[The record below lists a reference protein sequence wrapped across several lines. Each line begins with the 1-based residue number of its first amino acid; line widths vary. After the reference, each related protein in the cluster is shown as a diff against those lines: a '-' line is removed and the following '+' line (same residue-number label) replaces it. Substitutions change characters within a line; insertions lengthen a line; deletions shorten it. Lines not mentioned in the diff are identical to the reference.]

1 MELLKKVWKYALRII
16 TGLMVILA
24 IILIANELSGDS
36 DTKTYYDVKNLKDYK
51 TVKIEGMPDELQN
64 ILAGLEKDKGVDAG
78 LEALNLYNEMNFKK
92 DYNNSAEKLKQILN
106 IIEINTKYGNTE
118 RMYNYLYE
126 FNEEIDDVY
135 KIKEDKDEKEERIKR
150 KAERLEDEYNKG
162 LIRQNVKQLF
172 SKMIKKAYEQQS
184 LGADNLLPEYKMWD
198 ILTYNGYSNIVFD
211 HERRRFTAAPFD
223 NIKELKIGPDV
234 DTKRSVLLLDADYIA
249 STNANIKYK
258 NISRNITGYVDNN
271 YNVYSLSVPVSL
283 HTYYLSADKQNLT
296 KDMPETGSVLSEKED
311 AKRAAFFKQEMN
323 DYILR
328 NTFGWKEH
336 ALYNKIV
343 YDVLG
348 ENNVKILQEKFNNIK
363 ESELSYYNP
372 CVIYE
377 TEIDNK
383 NVSVMFIPGFATDER
398 KYNLT
403 GNPFDKNGIKMNVS
417 MMITEK
423 KHSNFINLVDKYV
436 FPKND

>member
-16 TGLMVILA
+16 TGLMVIFA
-24 IILIANELSGDS
+24 IILVANELSGDS
-36 DTKTYYDVKNLKDYK
+36 DTKTYYDVANLKDYK
-51 TVKIEGMPDELQN
+51 TVKIEGMPEELQN

-106 IIEINTKYGNTE
+106 IIETNTKYGNTE
-118 RMYNYLYE
+118 RTYNYLYE

-135 KIKEDKDEKEERIKR
+135 KMKEDKDEKDERIKR

-162 LIRQNVKQLF
+162 LMEQNVKQFF

-184 LGADNLLPEYKMWD
+184 LSENNLLPEFKMWD
-198 ILTYNGYSNIVFD
+198 ILNYNGYSNIVFD

-249 STNANIKYK
+249 STNVNIKYK

-296 KDMPETGSVLSEKED
+296 KDMPETGLVLSEKED

-336 ALYNKIV
+336 ALYNKVI

-348 ENNVKILQEKFNNIK
+348 ENNIKILQEKFDVIK
-363 ESELSYYNP
+363 DSELRHSDFGISYKS
-372 CVIYE
+372 
-377 TEIDNK
+377 EIGNK
-383 NVSVMFIPGFATDER
+383 NIYVVFSPSFAVDGR
-398 KYNLT
+398 KYDLT
-403 GNPFDKNGIKMNVS
+403 GNPFDKNGIRMNVS
-417 MMITEK
+417 VTISEK
-423 KHSNFINLVDKYV
+423 NHSKLDDLIFKYL
-436 FPKND
+436 FPKLK

>member
-1 MELLKKVWKYALRII
+1 MKILKKIGKILGGIF
-16 TGLMVILA
+16 GLLVIVVCA
-24 IILIANELSGDS
+24 SLIFGGNDNNNKE
-36 DTKTYYDVKNLKDYK
+36 YYDVANLKDYK
-51 TVKIEGMPDELQN
+51 TVKIGGMPEELQN

-106 IIEINTKYGNTE
+106 IIETNTKYGNTE
-118 RMYNYLYE
+118 RTYNYLYE

-135 KIKEDKDEKEERIKR
+135 KMKEDKDEKDERIKR

-162 LIRQNVKQLF
+162 LIEQNVKQFF

-184 LGADNLLPEYKMWD
+184 LTENNLLPEFKMWD
-198 ILTYNGYSNIVFD
+198 ILNYNGYSNIVFD

-249 STNANIKYK
+249 STNVNIKYK

-323 DYILR
+323 DYILQ

-336 ALYNKIV
+336 ALYNKVI

-348 ENNVKILQEKFNNIK
+348 ENNIKILQEKFDVIK
-363 ESELSYYNP
+363 DSELRYSDFGISYKS
-372 CVIYE
+372 
-377 TEIDNK
+377 EIGNK
-383 NVSVMFIPGFATDER
+383 NIYVVFSPSFAVDGR
-398 KYNLT
+398 KYDLT
-403 GNPFDKNGIKMNVS
+403 GNPFDKNGIRMNVS
-417 MMITEK
+417 VTISEK
-423 KHSNFINLVDKYV
+423 NHSKLDDLIFKYL
-436 FPKND
+436 FPKLK

>member
-1 MELLKKVWKYALRII
+1 MELLKKIWKYALRII
-16 TGLMVILA
+16 TGLMVIFA
-24 IILIANELSGDS
+24 IILVANELYGDS

-64 ILAGLEKDKGVDAG
+64 ILAGLEKNKGVDAG

-118 RMYNYLYE
+118 RTYNYLYE

-135 KIKEDKDEKEERIKR
+135 KMKEDKDEKDERIKR

-162 LIRQNVKQLF
+162 LMEQNVKQFF

-184 LGADNLLPEYKMWD
+184 LTENKLLPEFKMWD
-198 ILTYNGYSNIVFD
+198 ILNYNGYSNIVFD

-249 STNANIKYK
+249 STNVNIKYK

-323 DYILR
+323 DYILQ

-336 ALYNKIV
+336 ALYNKVI

-348 ENNVKILQEKFNNIK
+348 ENNIKILQEKFDVIK
-363 ESELSYYNP
+363 DSELRYSDFGISYKS
-372 CVIYE
+372 
-377 TEIDNK
+377 EIGNK
-383 NVSVMFIPGFATDER
+383 NIYVVFSPSFAVDGR
-398 KYNLT
+398 KYDLT
-403 GNPFDKNGIKMNVS
+403 GNPFDKNGIRMNVS
-417 MMITEK
+417 VTISEK
-423 KHSNFINLVDKYV
+423 NHSKLDDLIFKYL
-436 FPKND
+436 FPKLK

>member
-16 TGLMVILA
+16 TGLMVIFA
-24 IILIANELSGDS
+24 IILVANELSGDS

-135 KIKEDKDEKEERIKR
+135 KIKEDKDEKEKRIKR

-162 LIRQNVKQLF
+162 LIGQNVKQFF

-296 KDMPETGSVLSEKED
+296 KDMPETGLVLSEKED

-323 DYILR
+323 DYILQ

-336 ALYNKIV
+336 ALYNKVI

-348 ENNVKILQEKFNNIK
+348 ENNIKILQEKFDVIK
-363 ESELSYYNP
+363 DSELRYSDFGISYKS
-372 CVIYE
+372 
-377 TEIDNK
+377 EIGNK
-383 NVSVMFIPGFATDER
+383 NIYVVFSPSFAVDGR
-398 KYNLT
+398 KYDLT
-403 GNPFDKNGIKMNVS
+403 GNPFDKNGIRMNVS
-417 MMITEK
+417 VTISEK
-423 KHSNFINLVDKYV
+423 NHSKLDDLIFKYL
-436 FPKND
+436 FPKLK

>member
-16 TGLMVILA
+16 TGLMVIFA
-24 IILIANELSGDS
+24 IILVANELSGDS

-162 LIRQNVKQLF
+162 LIGQNVKQFF

-258 NISRNITGYVDNN
+258 NINRNITGYVDNN

-296 KDMPETGSVLSEKED
+296 KDMPETGLVLSEKED

-323 DYILR
+323 DYILQ

-336 ALYNKIV
+336 ALYNKVI

-348 ENNVKILQEKFNNIK
+348 ENNIKILQEKFDVIK
-363 ESELSYYNP
+363 DSELRYSDFGISYKS
-372 CVIYE
+372 
-377 TEIDNK
+377 EIGNK
-383 NVSVMFIPGFATDER
+383 NIYVVFSPSFAVDGR
-398 KYNLT
+398 KYDLT
-403 GNPFDKNGIKMNVS
+403 GNPFDKNGIRMNVS
-417 MMITEK
+417 VTISEK
-423 KHSNFINLVDKYV
+423 NHSKLDDLIFKYL
-436 FPKND
+436 FPKLK

>member
-16 TGLMVILA
+16 TGLMVIFA
-24 IILIANELSGDS
+24 IILVANELSGDS

-162 LIRQNVKQLF
+162 LIGQNVKQFF

-323 DYILR
+323 DYILQ

-336 ALYNKIV
+336 ALYNKVI

-348 ENNVKILQEKFNNIK
+348 ENNIKILQEKFDVIK
-363 ESELSYYNP
+363 DSELRYSDFGISYKS
-372 CVIYE
+372 
-377 TEIDNK
+377 EIGNK
-383 NVSVMFIPGFATDER
+383 NIYVVFSPSFAVDGR
-398 KYNLT
+398 KYDLT
-403 GNPFDKNGIKMNVS
+403 GNPFDKNGIRMNVS
-417 MMITEK
+417 VTISEK
-423 KHSNFINLVDKYV
+423 NHSKLDDLIFKYL
-436 FPKND
+436 FPKLK